1 MKLSSESYPIS
12 NSTIQSFLRCRRKWW
27 LGYYRGLTP
36 RVEKAV
42 GPLAIGTRVHIALS
56 AYYSTEHRDAIAAYD
71 ETVRQDK
78 ERCPELVADIE
89 KESALGRVMLE
100 GYFAWIA
107 ETGIDQGLTVISDEE
122 RIEVASGYPGVLL
135 IGKLDVR
142 VRREEDNARLFID
155 HKTVGSLLVPTLPM
169 DPQMLMYHLL
179 EFLKLLSDTG
189 AQADLET
196 SLPLAHERCD
206 GGLYNM
212 LKKSKRTTRATPPFY
227 DRIHVQHNI
236 HELRSFWVR
245 LHGTIRD
252 ILEVK
257 DALDAGADHHFV
269 AYPSPRS
276 TCSWDCPFFAICGL
290 ADDGSHFEGAIELS
304 YRVADPY
311 RYYDESVVESDVS
324 DD

>member
-1 MKLSSESYPIS
+1 
-12 NSTIQSFLRCRRKWW
+12 
-27 LGYYRGLTP
+27 
-36 RVEKAV
+36 
-42 GPLAIGTRVHIALS
+42 
-56 AYYSTEHRDAIAAYD
+56 
-71 ETVRQDK
+71 
-78 ERCPELVADIE
+78 
-89 KESALGRVMLE
+89 
-100 GYFAWIA
+100 
-107 ETGIDQGLTVISDEE
+107 
-122 RIEVASGYPGVLL
+122 
-135 IGKLDVR
+135 
-142 VRREEDNARLFID
+142 
-155 HKTVGSLLVPTLPM
+155 
-169 DPQMLMYHLL
+169 MYHLL
-179 EFLKLLSDTG
+179 EFLMLLREKSVGEAT
-189 AQADLET
+189 T
-196 SLPLAHERCD
+196 ERCD